1 MTRKTKKLDTNL
13 NAGIVKESK
22 HWVRG
27 NEGTA
32 VGEGEYNS
40 PRISSEIP
48 DCSMPMTFDSYS
60 YCSLGCL
67 YCFAYFFKSNNPVIK
82 DVSLK
87 AVNMNKMINA
97 LRGKPTDK
105 KGRLMHEYFYK
116 RKFLLHWGGL
126 ADPFCSFE
134 RKNKSGLRLIKTLG
148 RLNYPTL
155 FSFKGDTIFD
165 ESYVKTFQHYS
176 KQKNFA
182 FQVSIVTNSE
192 KLSKMVEIGVPPTSK
207 RIEAIKMLSD
217 MGYYVI
223 LRLRPFIIGIS
234 DEGLDEL
241 LHRCLEAGIKGVSME
256 FFAMDMR
263 ANTGMKKRYDWM
275 AKMIGVPNLMEY
287 YKTLS
292 PKERGGY
299 MRLNRLVKEPYVKTV
314 YKFCQDNEL
323 VCAISDPD
331 FKELNTSGS
340 CCGMPDN
347 YPENRLLENW
357 TTNQLTYHMKEARR
371 LYHRKGEIAQLT
383 FKGVYGEE
391 PYLDEKAFGNDHVS
405 VIGKCCAE
413 RVNLTQRIILQ
424 RHWNNLRSPASP
436 RNYLHGKV
444 MPLRDKDNDGNMIY
458 RYNPTEYEA
467 RWKEEGIDLTR

>member
-1 MTRKTKKLDTNL
+1 
-13 NAGIVKESK
+13 
-22 HWVRG
+22 
-27 NEGTA
+27 
-32 VGEGEYNS
+32 
-40 PRISSEIP
+40 
-48 DCSMPMTFDSYS
+48 
-60 YCSLGCL
+60 
-67 YCFAYFFKSNNPVIK
+67 
-82 DVSLK
+82 
-87 AVNMNKMINA
+87 
-97 LRGKPTDK
+97 
-105 KGRLMHEYFYK
+105 
-116 RKFLLHWGGL
+116 
-126 ADPFCSFE
+126 
-134 RKNKSGLRLIKTLG
+134 
-148 RLNYPTL
+148 
-155 FSFKGDTIFD
+155 
-165 ESYVKTFQHYS
+165 
-176 KQKNFA
+176 
-182 FQVSIVTNSE
+182 
-192 KLSKMVEIGVPPTSK
+192 
-207 RIEAIKMLSD
+207 
-217 MGYYVI
+217 
-223 LRLRPFIIGIS
+223 
-234 DEGLDEL
+234 
-241 LHRCLEAGIKGVSME
+241 
-256 FFAMDMR
+256 MDMR